1 MVIKSKKGELE
12 GRREHFAAEIV
23 FILDEE
29 GQSILFLKYH
39 GRKSI

>member
-23 FILDEE
+23 FILDE